1 VETVL
6 ECVKRVTD
14 ETAPWAVV
22 EVQDAALRQDPVA
35 QLRLPRS
42 SPAFLQVGDVPHPAF
57 NSFRCRASAGG
68 HWARVARLDDSTSFK
83 VEKLMNSS
91 SLKVT
96 WIRDSINEF
105 CRLSEAAFASGLVA
119 TGALASFSSLVSESA
134 KAASSAYVRIRRIL
148 RASSRRTRRVPPR
161 IQSQR
166 RTRAPTEHRCRNGP
180 DVAHQTVTDDA
191 LLGRTTSTYTHI
203 TARSLFSPPPPASAS
218 IGLLPSLS
226 VPARTTLR
234 VPRHEAL
241 HSASAETTRSVDK
254 ALSVATSCASVRLSC
269 PRTPTRPGLP

>member
-1 VETVL
+1 MPIPFLPEAPIL
-6 ECVKRVTD
+6 DRL
-14 ETAPWAVV
+14 TARKI
-22 EVQDAALRQDPVA
+22 LRGPADRDREGLRFGWWTSPPVFKFPSG
-35 QLRLPRS
+35 RLPRS
-42 SPAFLQVGDVPHPAF
+42 SPAFRQVGDVPHPAF

-105 CRLSEAAFASGLVA
+105 CSLSEAAFASGLVA

-148 RASSRRTRRVPPR
+148 RASSRRTRRVPSR

-166 RTRAPTEHRCRNGP
+166 RTRAPTEHRCRNE
-180 DVAHQTVTDDA
+180 T
-191 LLGRTTSTYTHI
+191 RCCTSN
-203 TARSLFSPPPPASAS
+203 
-218 IGLLPSLS
+218 
-226 VPARTTLR
+226 
-234 VPRHEAL
+234 RH
-241 HSASAETTRSVDK
+241 R
-254 ALSVATSCASVRLSC
+254 
-269 PRTPTRPGLP
+269 